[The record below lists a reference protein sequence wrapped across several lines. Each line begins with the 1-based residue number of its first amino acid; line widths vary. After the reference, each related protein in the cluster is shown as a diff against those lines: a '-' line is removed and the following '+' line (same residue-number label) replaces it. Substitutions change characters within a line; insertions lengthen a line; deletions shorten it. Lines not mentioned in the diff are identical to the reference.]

1 MSVQSTI
8 HDKLIEALRPAHLEV
23 INESHS
29 HSVPRN
35 SETHFKV
42 VAVAE
47 GFANSSRIQRHRQ
60 INELLAPEL
69 ANGVHALSLQL
80 YTPTEWQARGGE
92 IPKSPPCMGG
102 SKREIGNNEQRTTN
116 S

>member
-1 MSVQSTI
+1 MSVQATI
-8 HDKLIEALRPAHLEV
+8 HDKLVEALQPAHLDV

-42 VAVAE
+42 VAVADA
-47 GFANSSRIQRHRQ
+47 FDSVSRIQRHRQ
-60 INELLAPEL
+60 INALLEHELKH
-69 ANGVHALSLQL
+69 GVHALSLQL
-80 YTPTEWQARGGE
+80 YTPAEWQARGGE

-102 SKREIGNNEQRTTN
+102 SKRA
-116 S
+116 

>member
-1 MSVQSTI
+1 MSVQTSI
-8 HDKLIEALRPAHLEV
+8 ENKLIEALSPVHLEV

-42 VAVAE
+42 VAVTPD
-47 GFANSSRIQRHRQ
+47 FASHSRIQRHRRV
-60 INELLAPEL
+60 NELLAHEL
-69 ANGVHALSLQL
+69 QTGVHALSLQL
-80 YTPTEWQARGGE
+80 YTPDEWTARGGE

-102 SKREIGNNEQRTTN
+102 SKR